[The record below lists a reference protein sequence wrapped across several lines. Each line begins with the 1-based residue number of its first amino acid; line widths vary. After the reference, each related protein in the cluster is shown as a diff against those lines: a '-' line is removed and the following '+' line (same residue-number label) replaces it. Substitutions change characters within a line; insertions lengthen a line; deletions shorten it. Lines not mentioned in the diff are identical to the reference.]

1 MPVGAEVPISDTD
14 LDAHAKLEATYALLQ
29 QLVPGDVL
37 QPNELAMGQTYE
49 QQSVGEEG
57 RLGKRG
63 TEVAPIEA
71 ET

>member
-1 MPVGAEVPISDTD
+1 VPISDID
-14 LDAHAKLEATYALLQ
+14 FDAEAKLEATYALLQ

-37 QPNELAMGQTYE
+37 EPEQLAMGQTYE

-63 TEVAPIEA
+63 EEEAPIVRDE
-71 ET
+71 